1 MSSYR
6 VISSDSH
13 VTEPEDLWTSRA
25 NSKFKDRVPHIEHLE
40 NGDFWFYDGVKGDGA
55 GNSATVGIRFE
66 APEKMGARIHRID
79 EMRPGGYIP
88 EEHVKDL
95 DLDGVDVGVIYPTT
109 GVRLYSVPAGDILSY
124 SCSLYNDWIGEFCSA
139 APKRLKGIA
148 MINVDDVHDGIK
160 EMERCAK
167 MGFVGAMIA
176 VYPLVGR
183 SYDRPE
189 YDPLWAA
196 AQDLQMPLS
205 LHAATNRA
213 GEGQQFADLDTTRPS
228 FMSLMAHWA
237 AMSLGDIIFGGAFER
252 YPNLCVGSVEHE
264 LSWVPH
270 FLDRIDYTYTQRS
283 MRFAPYRFNG
293 DVLPSDFF
301 YKNCF
306 LGFQEDGLGI
316 RLRDVIGVNTLM
328 WGSDY
333 PHPES
338 TFPRSREILEEIL
351 ASCTEDEKAKIA
363 GGNCARVY
371 GID

>member
-1 MSSYR
+1 MSSYK

-25 NSKFKDRVPHIEHLE
+25 DSKFKDRVPHIERLE
-40 NGDFWFYDGVKGDGA
+40 NGDFWFYDGLKGDGA
-55 GNSATVGIRFE
+55 GGSVDVGQRFE
-66 APEKMGARIHRID
+66 EPEKMGSTINRIEEARL
-79 EMRPGGYIP
+79 GGYIP

-95 DLDGVDVGVIYPTT
+95 DIDGVDLGIIYPTT
-109 GVRLYSVPAGDILSY
+109 GVRLYSVPASDILTY
-124 SCSLYNDWIGEFCSA
+124 SCKLYNDWIGEFCSA

-148 MINVDDVHDGIK
+148 MLNVDDVGDGVK
-160 EMERCAK
+160 ELERCAK
-167 MGFVGAMIA
+167 LGFVGAMIA
-176 VYPLVGR
+176 VYPLQGR

-196 AQDLQMPLS
+196 AQDLGMPLS

-213 GEGQQFADLDTTRPS
+213 GEDQQFADLDSTRPS

-252 YPNLCVGSVEHE
+252 YPKLYVGSVEHE

-283 MRFAPYRFNG
+283 PKFSPYRYKG
-293 DVLPSDFF
+293 DVLPSDYF
-301 YKNCF
+301 YSNCF

-316 RLRDVIGVNTLM
+316 RLRDVIGVDTLM

-333 PHPES
+333 PHAES

-351 ASCTEDEKAKIA
+351 VSCTEDEKARIV
-363 GGNCARVY
+363 GGNAARVY
-371 GID
+371 CLD